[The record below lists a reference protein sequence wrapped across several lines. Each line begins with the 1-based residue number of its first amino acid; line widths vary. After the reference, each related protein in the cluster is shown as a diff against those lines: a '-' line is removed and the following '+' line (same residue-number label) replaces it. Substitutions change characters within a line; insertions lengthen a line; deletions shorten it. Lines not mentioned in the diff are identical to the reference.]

1 MPVRSAGVVA
11 WPEEAMI
18 PARVDRSEKI
28 RPEELEFKQFDA
40 RGRRVSPYVY
50 YGLLLLVIVLFGL
63 IRFRLRDIPLERDE
77 GEYAYAG
84 QLMLQ
89 GIPPYQLAYTMKL
102 PGTFAAYA
110 AIIKLFGETPAGIHT
125 GLIFVNAATTFL
137 VFLLGRRLFGGM
149 AGIVAGASY
158 ALFSTSP
165 LVLGFAGHATHF
177 VVLFAVAGILL
188 LLKALESNKTWLFFG
203 SGLLLGLA
211 FLMKQPG
218 LSFLLFA
225 VLYVIQQKLKPPVNW
240 KSLVASAGWLAL
252 GGALPFVVTCL
263 LILRAG
269 LFQKFWFWTFL
280 YAREYGSSRKSTD
293 AVRHL
298 LGQTASEGLGRA
310 AALLLFAALLL
321 ATYLW
326 SARARSQGFFTI
338 AFFLFSFLAVCP
350 GFFFRSHYF
359 ILMLPVVSI
368 LAGMI
373 VSCSTEKLLAWR
385 GSLALGAVPVL
396 LLLLAFAGVIFQ
408 QREFLFQM
416 DPLQACHD
424 LYGRNPFPEA
434 LEIANYIK
442 SHTPEDAT
450 VAVFGSEP
458 EIYFYSHRHSATGYI
473 YVYPLLE
480 PQKYALDMQ
489 KEMMAEIEAAPPEVL
504 IFVNVSGSWV
514 ASLSPGSRKGILD
527 WMQRYVQGH
536 YVLDGIADI
545 GNDTQYHWGEAA
557 QSYMPR
563 SQNYVLVYKIPRKA

>member
-1 MPVRSAGVVA
+1 
-11 WPEEAMI
+11 MI
-18 PARVDRSEKI
+18 PAEEDRSEKT
-28 RPEELEFKQFDA
+28 RSEEIEGKQFEA
-40 RGRRVSPYVY
+40 LGRRVSPYVY
-50 YGLLLLVIVLFGL
+50 YGLLLLVIVLFAL
-63 IRFRLRDIPLERDE
+63 IRFRLREMPLERDE

-84 QLMLQ
+84 QLILQ

-110 AIIKLFGETPAGIHT
+110 AIITVFGETPADIHT
-125 GLIFVNAATTFL
+125 GLIFVNAATTLL
-137 VFLLGRRLFGGM
+137 VFLLGRRLFGGL

-177 VVLFAVAGILL
+177 VVLFAVAGILV

-203 SGLLLGLA
+203 SGLLLGLG

-225 VLYVIQQKLKPPVNW
+225 GLYVIQRKLKSPGNW
-240 KSLVASAGWLAL
+240 KSLVASAGSLAL

-269 LFQKFWFWTFL
+269 LFQRFWCWTFL
-280 YAREYGSSRKSTD
+280 YAREYGSARKLTD
-293 AVRHL
+293 AVEHL
-298 LGQTASEGLGRA
+298 LGQTALDAVGRA

-321 ATYLW
+321 VTYLW

-338 AFFLFSFLAVCP
+338 SFFLFSFLAICP

-359 ILMLPVVSI
+359 IVVLPAISVLV
-368 LAGMI
+368 GMI
-373 VSCSTEKLLAWR
+373 VTCATEKLLAWR

-396 LLLLAFAGVIFQ
+396 LFLLAFAGTIFQ

-416 DPLQACHD
+416 DPLEACYD
-424 LYGRNPFPEA
+424 LYGHNPFPEA

-450 VAVFGSEP
+450 VAVVGSEP

-489 KEMMAEIEAAPPEVL
+489 KEMMAEIESARPEVL
-504 IFVNVSGSWV
+504 VFVNVSASWV
-514 ASLSPGSRKGILD
+514 ASLSPSSSKDILS
-527 WMQRYVQGH
+527 WMQQYVQDH
-536 YVLDGIADI
+536 YVVDGIADI
-545 GNDTQYHWGEAA
+545 GKVTQYRWGEAA
-557 QSYMPR
+557 KSYMPR
-563 SQNYVLVYKIPRKA
+563 SQSYVVVYKIPRKV